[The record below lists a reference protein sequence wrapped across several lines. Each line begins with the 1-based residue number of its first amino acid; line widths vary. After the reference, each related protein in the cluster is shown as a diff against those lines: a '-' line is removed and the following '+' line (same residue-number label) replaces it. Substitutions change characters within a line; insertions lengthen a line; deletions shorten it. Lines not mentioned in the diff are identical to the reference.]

1 MGLQD
6 LHDVQ
11 GQPVWDHRIP
21 EERCSWVRRH
31 LEVDGLCPSRG
42 GCLANGL
49 SAISH
54 VPERRKR
61 ATCREPWFPPMD
73 QEACFQG
80 KPFRWR
86 LKNYRG
92 SDIHRAMQVLAKKP
106 ESWAGTTHVLAASEL
121 LDDP

>member
-1 MGLQD
+1 M
-6 LHDVQ
+6 
-11 GQPVWDHRIP
+11 
-21 EERCSWVRRH
+21 
-31 LEVDGLCPSRG
+31 DGLCPSRG

-54 VPERRKR
+54 VPERHKR
-61 ATCREPWFPPMD
+61 ATCREPWFPPMV